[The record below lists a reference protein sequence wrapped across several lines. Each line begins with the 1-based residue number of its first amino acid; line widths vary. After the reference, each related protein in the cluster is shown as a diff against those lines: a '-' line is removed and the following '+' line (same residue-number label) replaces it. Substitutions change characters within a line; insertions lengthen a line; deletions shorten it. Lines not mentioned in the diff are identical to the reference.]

1 MPKLL
6 GIGLAVGSAV
16 VPEARNAPQLV
27 PARLFSICCRGT
39 ATGAHQTFVLH
50 IAIVLG

>member
-16 VPEARNAPQLV
+16 V
-27 PARLFSICCRGT
+27 LFGSM
-39 ATGAHQTFVLH
+39 VS
-50 IAIVLG
+50 LGYPDVTKWFRFF